1 MSNKQRALGKG
12 IDALLMSGDDS
23 ELFSPASGSVVS
35 VPIESL
41 QPNPNQPRQEF
52 RQESLRELSDSIR
65 EKGIIQPIIAEE
77 TEPGRYII
85 IAGERRYRAAGM
97 AGLKEVPVL
106 LRTFTEE
113 EKLEIALIENVQ
125 REDLSPIE
133 EAKAYRSLMEHAS
146 LNQEDVAKR
155 VGKNRSTV
163 ANSLRLLKLPEDMQT
178 ALGSEELTAGHA
190 RAILS
195 VVNPAD
201 QRILFNRIV
210 AKGLSVREA
219 ETLAAELNR
228 GLRPSER
235 KDAVPKKQYPELRE
249 IEQRFIDL
257 LGTKVAVKGN
267 VKKGRIEISYF
278 SMDDLERIMEIL
290 NK

>member
-1 MSNKQRALGKG
+1 
-12 IDALLMSGDDS
+12 MSGDDT
-23 ELFSPASGSVVS
+23 ELLSSASGSVVS
-35 VPIESL
+35 VPVESL

-52 RQESLRELSDSIR
+52 RQESLRELADSIQ

-77 TEPGRYII
+77 TEHGRYTI
-85 IAGERRYRAAGM
+85 IAGERRYRAACM

-106 LRTFTEE
+106 LRTFSEE

-125 REDLSPIE
+125 REDLSPVE
-133 EAKAYRSLMEHAS
+133 EAKAYRGLMEHAGLS
-146 LNQEDVAKR
+146 QEEVAKR

-163 ANSLRLLKLPEDMQT
+163 ANSLRLLKLPDDMQA
-178 ALGSEELTAGHA
+178 ALASEELTAGHA

-235 KDAVPKKQYPELRE
+235 KESIPKKQYPELME
-249 IEQRFIDL
+249 IEQKFIDL
-257 LGTKVAVKGN
+257 LGTKVSVKGS
-267 VKKGRIEISYF
+267 VKKGRIEISYY
-278 SMDDLERIMEIL
+278 SMDDLERIIEIL

>member
-1 MSNKQRALGKG
+1 MSSKQRALGKG
-12 IDALLMSGDDS
+12 IDALLMSGDDT
-23 ELFSPASGSVVS
+23 ELLSSASGSVVS
-35 VPIESL
+35 VPVESL

-52 RQESLRELSDSIR
+52 RQESLRELADSIQ

-77 TEPGRYII
+77 TEHGRYTI
-85 IAGERRYRAAGM
+85 IAGERRYRAACM

-106 LRTFTEE
+106 LRTFSEE

-125 REDLSPIE
+125 REDLSPVE
-133 EAKAYRSLMEHAS
+133 EAKAYRGLMEHAGLS
-146 LNQEDVAKR
+146 QEEVAKR

-163 ANSLRLLKLPEDMQT
+163 ANSLRLLKLPDDMQA
-178 ALGSEELTAGHA
+178 ALASEELTAGHA

-235 KDAVPKKQYPELRE
+235 KESIPKKQYPELME
-249 IEQRFIDL
+249 IEQKFIDL
-257 LGTKVAVKGN
+257 LGTKVSVKGS
-267 VKKGRIEISYF
+267 VKKGRIEISYY
-278 SMDDLERIMEIL
+278 SMDDLERIIEIL

>member
-1 MSNKQRALGKG
+1 
-12 IDALLMSGDDS
+12 MSGDDP
-23 ELFSPASGSVVS
+23 ELLSSASGSVVS
-35 VPIESL
+35 VPVESL

-52 RQESLRELSDSIR
+52 RHESLRELADSIQ

-77 TEPGRYII
+77 TEHGRYTI
-85 IAGERRYRAAGM
+85 IAGERRYRAACM

-106 LRTFTEE
+106 LRTFSEE

-125 REDLSPIE
+125 REDLSPVE
-133 EAKAYRSLMEHAS
+133 EAKAYRGLMEHAGLS
-146 LNQEDVAKR
+146 QEEVAKR

-163 ANSLRLLKLPEDMQT
+163 ANSLRLLKLPDDMQA
-178 ALGSEELTAGHA
+178 ALASEELTAGHA

-228 GLRPSER
+228 GLRSSER
-235 KDAVPKKQYPELRE
+235 KESIPKKQYPELME
-249 IEQRFIDL
+249 IEQKFIDL
-257 LGTKVAVKGN
+257 LGTKVSVKGS
-267 VKKGRIEISYF
+267 VKKGRIEISYY
-278 SMDDLERIMEIL
+278 SMDDLERIIEIL

>member
-1 MSNKQRALGKG
+1 
-12 IDALLMSGDDS
+12 MSGDDS